1 MDAGQRTRMASSL
14 PRRDPVI
21 DRPHDPEYVAARRVL
36 LDALAAL
43 RPHGAA
49 VIVAGAQAVY
59 LRTGSADLAVAPFT
73 TDGDLVL
80 DPTQLGDDPR
90 LGDAMEAAG
99 FTLHR
104 HEGGHLEPG
113 VWERSTAVD
122 GRDYLIPVDLIV
134 PEAVAAQPGRRGARL
149 GVHGNQAARRAV
161 GLEAALVNRDP
172 LAIEALEPDDRRR
185 AVVEVAGVGALLVA
199 KAHKLH
205 DRVQIGRPTRLSDKD
220 AADVF
225 RLMQTADATRTAV
238 TLGRLVV
245 DPVAGQVT
253 QAGLRYL
260 VDLFGRSASTGLTM
274 AVAALRFAVPPERI
288 AAVCNGFVADVVVPV
303 LEGPG

>member
-1 MDAGQRTRMASSL
+1 VTDHSY
-14 PRRDPVI
+14 
-21 DRPHDPEYVAARRVL
+21 DPEYVAARRVL

-43 RPHGAA
+43 HPHGPA

-73 TDGDLVL
+73 TDGDLAL
-80 DPTQLGDDPR
+80 DPAQLGDDPR

-104 HEGGHLEPG
+104 HQGGHLEPG

-122 GRDYLIPVDLIV
+122 GRDYLIPVDLIF

-161 GLEAALVNRDP
+161 GLEAALVDHDP
-172 LAIEALEPDDRRR
+172 LTIDALEPDDHRQ

-205 DRVQIGRPTRLSDKD
+205 DRLQTGRPTRLSDKD

-225 RLMQTADATRTAV
+225 RLMQTANSTRTAA

-253 QAGLRYL
+253 RDALRYL
-260 VDLFGRSASTGLTM
+260 ADLFARSASTGVTM
-274 AVAALRFAVPPERI
+274 AVAALQLAVPPERI
-288 AAVCNGFVADVVVPV
+288 AAVCNGFVANVVATRRP
-303 LEGPG
+303 LGSPGPNRWPGSPAPRP

>member
-1 MDAGQRTRMASSL
+1 M
-14 PRRDPVI
+14 I
-21 DRPHDPEYVAARRVL
+21 DRLYDPEYVAARRVL

-43 RPHGAA
+43 QPHASA
-49 VIVAGAQAVY
+49 IIVAGAQAVY
-59 LRTGSADLAVAPFT
+59 LRTGSTDLAIAPFT
-73 TDGDLVL
+73 TDGDLAL

-90 LGDAMEAAG
+90 LGDTMEAAG

-134 PEAVAAQPGRRGARL
+134 PEAVAVQTGRRGARL
-149 GVHGNQAARRAV
+149 GVHGHQAARRAV
-161 GLEAALVNRDP
+161 GLEAALADHDP
-172 LAIEALEPDDRRR
+172 LTIEALEPDDHRRTF
-185 AVVEVAGVGALLVA
+185 VEVAGVGALLVA

-205 DRVQIGRPTRLSDKD
+205 DRIQTGRPTRLSDKD

-225 RLMQTADATRTAV
+225 RLMQTAEAARTAETLSQLV
-238 TLGRLVV
+238 T

-253 QAGLRYL
+253 QTGLRYL
-260 VDLFGRSASTGLTM
+260 VDLFSRSASAGVTM
-274 AVAALRFAVPPERI
+274 ATAALQLAVPPERI
-288 AAVCNGFVADVVVPV
+288 AAVCNGFVANVVAPV
-303 LEGPG
+303 TGEIR